1 MENNVDNKKLIE
13 LIEKL
18 KEEKTMEIQNQ
29 VISEILKSRFLCP
42 VIL

>member
-18 KEEKTMEIQNQ
+18 KEEKTMEVQNQ
-29 VISEILKSRFLCP
+29 VI
-42 VIL
+42 